1 MGAIGVPG
9 ALLAGWTVEPPYL
22 GRLRLLA
29 ISTCT
34 CLLLIY
40 LVLIVTVLLT
50 LCIIAL
56 TGLLLFGST
65 TSGSSATLEVWLQA
79 ASQFHEK
86 HHVAIGLK

>member
-1 MGAIGVPG
+1 MDGGASVSWTTQIARNFNRYVP
-9 ALLAGWTVEPPYL
+9 PFD
-22 GRLRLLA
+22 R
-29 ISTCT
+29 SHFDS
-34 CLLLIY
+34 
-40 LVLIVTVLLT
+40 VLLT

-65 TSGSSATLEVWLQA
+65 TSGSSATLELWLQA